1 MIPAALLRVH
11 ARLEFRSGRPAGCA
25 RSAAS
30 GHVEPL
36 FLEHVERLF
45 DGRVF
50 QEEPAQQHDTWSVAG
65 SS

>member
-1 MIPAALLRVH
+1 MVPPALLRID
-11 ARLEFRSGRPAGCA
+11 ARLEFGGGRAAGRAGPA
-25 RSAAS
+25 AA

-50 QEEPAQQHDTWSVAG
+50 QEEPAQTDDENRR
-65 SS
+65 